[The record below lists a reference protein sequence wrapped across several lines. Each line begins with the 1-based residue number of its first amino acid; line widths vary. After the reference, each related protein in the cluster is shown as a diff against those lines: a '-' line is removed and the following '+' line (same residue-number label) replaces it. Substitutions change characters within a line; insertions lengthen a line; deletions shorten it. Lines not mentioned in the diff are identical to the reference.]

1 MPKDRHNL
9 QRLIRSKVL
18 FRHVNCWKKIG
29 KTKNEWNHSKNEH
42 VPLMN
47 NACRLFLNST
57 DSRCYNVIT
66 NITPV
71 PYNPTKIT
79 TASPPQSRGWWS
91 ERAITKTF
99 MLPALSPLMGG
110 IWRQDMGW
118 VVTLSLSGKGT
129 RKSNRTLWC
138 CIVLLL
144 GHLHFAFDINPILTM
159 DCSMMVIMCTVIL
172 LTFWVFT
179 FGKGVYFIQFL
190 SDTMKW
196 IVVINFKCLRFFFQQ
211 LTIS

>member
-1 MPKDRHNL
+1 MSIDERKL
-9 QRLIRSKVL
+9 TKQ
-18 FRHVNCWKKIG
+18 
-29 KTKNEWNHSKNEH
+29 KTISKNEH

-47 NACRLFLNST
+47 NVCRLFLSST

-71 PYNPTKIT
+71 RYNPTKIT

-99 MLPALSPLMGG
+99 MLPAPSPLKGG

-159 DCSMMVIMCTVIL
+159 DCSTMVIMCTVIL
-172 LTFWVFT
+172 LTFWVIT
-179 FGKGVYFIQFL
+179 FGKGVFL
-190 SDTMKW
+190 HFNSYLEK
-196 IVVINFKCLRFFFQQ
+196 
-211 LTIS
+211 